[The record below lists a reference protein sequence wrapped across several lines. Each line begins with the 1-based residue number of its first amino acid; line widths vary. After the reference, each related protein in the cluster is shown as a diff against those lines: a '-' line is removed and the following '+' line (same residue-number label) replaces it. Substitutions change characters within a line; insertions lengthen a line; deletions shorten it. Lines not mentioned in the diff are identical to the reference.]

1 MLLQLMPEGQ
11 PWASMGSSV
20 ELGICSFPALRGS
33 VETGN
38 QVAQLFLWQN
48 HKGENGQQVS
58 ISQGPDEA
66 SQERRRAGAILSLPR
81 RPPQRLG
88 GPQQGDFNRLKKLK
102 LKSE

>member
-1 MLLQLMPEGQ
+1 MYGLYWGRLNSPSPVGKGWRMLLQLMPEGQ
-11 PWASMGSSV
+11 PRASVGSSV

-66 SQERRRAGAILSLPR
+66 PQERRSGLEPS
-81 RPPQRLG
+81 
-88 GPQQGDFNRLKKLK
+88 
-102 LKSE
+102 